1 MAEAVDHGYCSS
13 TCPGCPTPEIGE
25 PWPRLASLSAP
36 TTSRTRGR
44 FPVSFRKPSPWPSPS
59 RRPSPRD
66 ARALMSPSAGRD
78 KPLQGAKAGRVTVL
92 PQGVVF
98 TALRAGRPGGRAVA
112 YAPQAEMSC
121 LCGYAELRS
130 VMGTRMSARRHEH
143 PEPGDGHCGF
153 YDWKLGPALPV
164 DGGDV
169 AAGG

>member
-98 TALRAGRPGGRAVA
+98 TALHAGRPGGRAVA

-121 LCGYAELRS
+121 LSDRTHRGNTIRRKLLGEQFDCLLLKRVRSALILRCVVLLCLRDADS
-130 VMGTRMSARRHEH
+130 HH
-143 PEPGDGHCGF
+143 
-153 YDWKLGPALPV
+153 
-164 DGGDV
+164 
-169 AAGG
+169 